1 MKEFNKLPVWNREQ
15 KVIRKQIKQERG
27 RYFFLSDLYN
37 EIDTDIKRTNTYY
50 QKRWKPTK
58 TTKKEKEFTES
69 KPEFIIKVE

>member
-50 QKRWKPTK
+50 QKR
-58 TTKKEKEFTES
+58 
-69 KPEFIIKVE
+69 